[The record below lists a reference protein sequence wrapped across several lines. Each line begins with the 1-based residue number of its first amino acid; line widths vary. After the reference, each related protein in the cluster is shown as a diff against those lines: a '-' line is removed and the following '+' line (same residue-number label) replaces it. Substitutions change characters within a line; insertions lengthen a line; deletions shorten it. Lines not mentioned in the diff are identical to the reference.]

1 MDLNFQPVS
10 VSRSIAVS
18 ESVTTELC
26 NLDFEKKQCE
36 LSLTVNRDSCTSD
49 VRETDQEIIGKNLLP
64 HSEMRLGN
72 KLVSQAD
79 ASEDCNKEVSSV
91 KNNPKKP
98 VEIGCLESNNQV
110 CNCYEH
116 AGNPNYDQTQRYE
129 LAGSAY
135 DPTQRYELAGSAYD
149 RTQRYELAGSA
160 YDQTQR
166 YELAGTAY
174 DRTQR
179 YELAG
184 SAYDQTQRYELAGIA
199 YDRTQRYELAGS
211 AYDQIQSYEQLGS
224 EIQQS
229 SASPSYHD
237 SDVAR
242 SSNTNISPGDCNKHT
257 DIDATENIH
266 KKVRSKEKTEPN
278 ADAYRETANSH
289 SQKEDSDICEQVQEI
304 SSCGDDDQVQ
314 SYEQIASSY
323 GQIQSYQQ
331 AHSAYDVIQDYSQ
344 VPYYEQT
351 SNPYDQT
358 QDYETVCAYESFHGK
373 PVDSDAV

>member
-49 VRETDQEIIGKNLLP
+49 VRETDQEIISKNLLP

-98 VEIGCLESNNQV
+98 VEIGCLESNNQG

-135 DPTQRYELAGSAYD
+135 DP
-149 RTQRYELAGSA
+149 
-160 YDQTQR
+160 
-166 YELAGTAY
+166 
-174 DRTQR
+174 TQR